1 MSIELRAAESHEG
14 TMFNIL
20 SLDGGGIKGVFEA
33 AFLAEI
39 EESID
44 PPLASYFDLIAGTS
58 TGGIIALGLG
68 LGISPSALLDFY
80 KSHGTSIFQR
90 PGRARLPRWMY
101 WCKDKVA
108 SKYGHDQLRTALAS
122 ALGDARLGDSRNRL
136 LLPAFN
142 LSAGEIHIYKTW
154 HHPRFQTDYKVK
166 AVDVAL
172 ATTAAPTYFPV
183 HRSPHGML
191 MIDGG
196 IWANN
201 PTGMAVV
208 EAVSVLNV
216 PRTEIAVLSVG
227 CTQGVSDLTKGG
239 FGALHWIRRAL
250 DCAMLG
256 QSFGSLG
263 TAAMLVGHRSIF
275 RICPP
280 VSPERFSLDSP
291 AGIDQLEALGRFE
304 ARKAL
309 PELKKQIF
317 TSYAPPFTPAED
329 YVKQTSGL

>member
-1 MSIELRAAESHEG
+1 MSIALRAVESPEG
-14 TMFNIL
+14 IVFNIL

-33 AFLAEI
+33 AFLAET
-39 EESID
+39 EESIN

-80 KSHGTSIFQR
+80 KSHGPLIFQR
-90 PGRARLPRWMY
+90 PGGNRLPRWLY
-101 WCKDKVA
+101 WCKDKFA
-108 SKYGHDQLRTALAS
+108 SKYGQGHLRTALAS
-122 ALGDARLGDSRNRL
+122 AFGDAKLGDARNRL
-136 LLPAFN
+136 LIPAFN
-142 LSAGEIHIYKTW
+142 LSAGEIHIYKTC
-154 HHPRFQTDYKVK
+154 HHPRFQTDHKVK

-208 EAVSVLNV
+208 EAVSVLNI
-216 PRTEIAVLSVG
+216 PRTEMAVLSVG

-239 FGALHWIRRAL
+239 SGELNWIRRAL

-263 TAAMLVGHRSIF
+263 TAAMLVDHESIF
-275 RICPP
+275 RVCPP
-280 VSPERFSLDSP
+280 VSPDRFSLDSA
-291 AGIDQLEALGRFE
+291 AGIEQLEALGRFE

-309 PELKKQIF
+309 PELKKRFF
-317 TSYAPPFTPAED
+317 TTYAPSFTPALAC
-329 YVKQTSGL
+329 VQI